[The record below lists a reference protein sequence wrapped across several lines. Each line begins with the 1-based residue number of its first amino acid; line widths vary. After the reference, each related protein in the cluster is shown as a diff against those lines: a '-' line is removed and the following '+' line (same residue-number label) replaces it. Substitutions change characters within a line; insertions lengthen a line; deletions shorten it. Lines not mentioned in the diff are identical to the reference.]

1 MNLNETSFLDAK
13 NLCMKRT
20 TTNQKAINAQ
30 TNKSAP
36 SATPHG
42 EKAKVKKKSVGEKK
56 NEKGDLVNADDT
68 RWLLHWTK

>member
-13 NLCMKRT
+13 NSCMKRT

-42 EKAKVKKKSVGEKK
+42 EKAKVKEKFDRRK
-56 NEKGDLVNADDT
+56 EK
-68 RWLLHWTK
+68 